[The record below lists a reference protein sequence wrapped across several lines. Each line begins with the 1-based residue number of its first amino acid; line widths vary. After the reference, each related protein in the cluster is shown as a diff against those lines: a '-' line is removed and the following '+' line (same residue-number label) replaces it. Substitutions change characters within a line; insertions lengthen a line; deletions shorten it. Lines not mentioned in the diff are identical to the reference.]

1 MARRAANPTSR
12 QPAAPSRNRGDPHIQ
27 PIAHAPLVFR
37 IHVSAASVLSAMQPS
52 TQLVHVF
59 SAPAGYL
66 KEDVRRGARIAA
78 TKPHGLLPVSAA
90 FLVEGGVSAVG
101 CGPRYDADLLV
112 ADGNPVADIGA
123 LARPAAVFA
132 GGRRPAGA
140 A

>member
-90 FLVEGGVSAVG
+90 FLVEGGVSAV
-101 CGPRYDADLLV
+101 A
-112 ADGNPVADIGA
+112 A
-123 LARPAAVFA
+123 LASATVLAAAAGGLEDSKGRLRAAV
-132 GGRRPAGA
+132 
-140 A
+140 